1 MRGHETETLKLGN
14 WRWTLCS
21 STIRQSIPA
30 ALDTLVASQ
39 RGNAQAIK
47 QNPVRSVLLL
57 PDAPNMIIKHYK
69 VRGVADIV
77 KYLFR
82 RSKAVSESQGERA
95 CRKADIPVPD
105 VLAWGENRRFGLLR
119 EACLIESRIV
129 DAVGLGQYI
138 GKHLATAP
146 SSHRAQTMRDIGS
159 LLAKI
164 HNAGLS
170 HPDFHPGN
178 ILVQPNVSGDA
189 KLFVIDLHSIR
200 PLRLLRSGRRARDL
214 AKLYHSLSSMTNQEA
229 LKQML
234 TGYFATAGTPHLP
247 ERTVARLAQ
256 RIETVRLRSRTK
268 RCLKESSLFTREIV
282 DGLTVWK
289 RRDWP
294 TEELLPVLR
303 RHEEA
308 KLLRDARLV
317 KESRKSWVTAVQGS
331 GVRYSPRLVV
341 KEPRLA
347 LPVKGRRNT
356 VNVMRMR
363 RAWLAAHAFTVRG
376 LLAPQHLA
384 LVEKRT
390 LGVPRR
396 AWLISRCL
404 ENSQDLNH
412 HLEAYPN
419 APPEF
424 FNQLTEAVSRLFG
437 YGIYHGDLSGKN
449 ILIQQTGQA
458 RWQFYFLDLE
468 SVVLWRKLT
477 ARRQR
482 KNLGQLYRSIRTWCD
497 LDQREYFLSEVA
509 RVTDVTTI
517 PDM

>member
-1 MRGHETETLKLGN
+1 MCN
-14 WRWTLCS
+14 
-21 STIRQSIPA
+21 STIRQIIPA
-30 ALDTLVASQ
+30 ALDTLAASQ

-57 PDAPNMIIKHYK
+57 PDTPSIIIKHYK
-69 VRGVADIV
+69 VRGVADTV

-82 RSKAVSESQGERA
+82 RSKAVSESRGERV
-95 CRKADIPVPD
+95 CRKADIPVPH
-105 VLAWGENRRFGLLR
+105 VLAWGESRRFGLLR
-119 EACLIESRIV
+119 EACLIEDRIV
-129 DAVGLGQYI
+129 DAVGLGHYVA
-138 GKHLATAP
+138 KHLATAS
-146 SSHRAQTMRDIGS
+146 SSHRTQTMRDIGS
-159 LLAKI
+159 LLAEI

-178 ILVQPNVSGDA
+178 ILVQRSDSGDTN
-189 KLFVIDLHSIR
+189 LFVIDLHSIR
-200 PLRLLRSGRRARDL
+200 PLRLLRSRRRARDL
-214 AKLYHSLSSMTNQEA
+214 AKLYHSLRSMTSREA
-229 LKQML
+229 LQQTL
-234 TGYFATAGTPHLP
+234 SGYFATTGPPHLP
-247 ERTVARLAQ
+247 EKTVARLAQ
-256 RIETVRLRSRTK
+256 RIERVRLRSRTK
-268 RCLKESSLFTREIV
+268 RCLKESSLFTREIL

-294 TEELLPVLR
+294 TEELLSVLR

-317 KESRKSWVTAVQGS
+317 KESRKSWVTALQGS
-331 GVRYSPRLVV
+331 DVRYSPRLVV

-356 VNVMRMR
+356 MNVMRMR

-384 LVEKRT
+384 LVERRT
-390 LGVPRR
+390 FGVPRR
-396 AWLISRCL
+396 AWLISRYL

-412 HLEAYPN
+412 HLEAHPN

-424 FNQLTEAVSRLFG
+424 FHQLAETVSRLFG

-449 ILIQQTGQA
+449 ILIKQTGHGQ
-458 RWQFYFLDLE
+458 WQFYFLDLE

-497 LDQREYFLSEVA
+497 LHQEKYFLSEVA
-509 RVTDVTTI
+509 RVTGVTTI